1 MWQICLTRSEQS
13 SPRLIHRES
22 GRSELSTTGSIFF
35 HPYGVE
41 AWQTDPHLLHHYLQE
56 EGVTT
61 PRPEAHI
68 HIDHFS
74 FGTIR
79 IDGWMCGHDVVID
92 RGEVRKWKKGPSQ
105 QFCDASATPLSIEE

>member
-1 MWQICLTRSEQS
+1 MGVS
-13 SPRLIHRES
+13 
-22 GRSELSTTGSIFF
+22 FF